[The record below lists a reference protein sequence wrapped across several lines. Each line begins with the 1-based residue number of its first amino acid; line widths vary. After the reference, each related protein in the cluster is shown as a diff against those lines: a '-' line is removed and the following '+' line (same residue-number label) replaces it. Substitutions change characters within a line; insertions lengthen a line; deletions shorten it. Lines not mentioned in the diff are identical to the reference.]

1 MRKIRKQPV
10 NSAQSWRVSF
20 AVILFITV
28 AVVMVWRVFDLQ
40 VQRGDDLQSKAD
52 KKQQATYPIAASRG
66 SIYDR
71 NGHLL
76 AVSTPVGSI
85 VVDAKLFLDEK
96 LNEKEDR
103 DKFAVLSEAL
113 GLSYGTVK
121 NKILSNPKNRYI
133 VFKRA
138 MPPEK
143 AKLVTDK
150 KLKGVFNERQY
161 KRYYP
166 MAEVTSHLVGMTNID
181 DKGQEGIELAY
192 EHWLQGESGK
202 KKVLRNRLGEV
213 IEELEYLKPAQKG
226 RDLYLSI
233 DKRIQYVAYKEL
245 KKAVEKHKAKSGS
258 ITVVDVKT
266 GEVLAVVNQPAYNP
280 NNRAGL
286 STHAIRNRAII
297 DVFEPGST
305 MKTFGVAAAL
315 ESGMYTVNSR
325 INTSPGRMVINGY
338 PIKDVKNYGV
348 LDLGSVLVKSS
359 NIGMSKIVLNMPSE
373 NLWSILQKSGFGT
386 ATDIGFPGEQSGVLA
401 HYDNWSKAGKAA
413 MSYGYGI
420 STTNLQ
426 LAHAYAGLANDG
438 VQVPLTLTKQES
450 PTSQKRIVSSTVAQQ
465 IKYMLNDVTSARG
478 TAIKAN
484 VPGYKVGGKTGTVK
498 VSQGG
503 GYAEEKYLSI
513 FAGVVP
519 LNNPK
524 YAMVVVINEP
534 NNGDY
539 YGGVVAAPVFS
550 NVMTETLRF
559 MNIVPDD
566 LQGLKAKQK
575 EVAELA
581 IGENN
586 G

>member
-338 PIKDVKNYGV
+338 PIKDV
-348 LDLGSVLVKSS
+348 
-359 NIGMSKIVLNMPSE
+359 
-373 NLWSILQKSGFGT
+373 
-386 ATDIGFPGEQSGVLA
+386 
-401 HYDNWSKAGKAA
+401 A